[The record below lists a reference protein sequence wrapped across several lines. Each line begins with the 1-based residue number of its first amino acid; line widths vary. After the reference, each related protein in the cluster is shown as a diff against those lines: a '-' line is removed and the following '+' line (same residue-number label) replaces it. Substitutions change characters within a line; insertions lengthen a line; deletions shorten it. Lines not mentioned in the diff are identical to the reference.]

1 MQFARH
7 VPFIQHLGLRLE
19 AFGGGEATVVLDL
32 RPEHHNSHQMAHG
45 GILLTLMDTCMANA
59 GRAALRPDGG
69 GAELGMITVELKTS
83 FMQPARGRRIVAR
96 GKALH
101 HTSSLC
107 FCEGEI
113 RDEHDHLIARGSG
126 TFRYV
131 RAKPQAPVNA
141 KEET

>member
-59 GRAALRPDGG
+59 GRAALRPNGG

-83 FMQPARGRRIVAR
+83 FMQPARGQRIVAR
-96 GKALH
+96 GKQFYEALQK
-101 HTSSLC
+101 LDDDKL
-107 FCEGEI
+107 EAGKLP
-113 RDEHDHLIARGSG
+113 RDE
-126 TFRYV
+126 V
-131 RAKPQAPVNA
+131 
-141 KEET
+141 EESMATLMKLAASRPPAASA